1 MKSQNFELDRLSP
14 FCDVA
19 RPTYLVLL
27 AMLASSSVAE
37 GNASSPNLMD
47 LGGVLTLT
55 CSRVGGSTA
64 ASNCSSRGVAFACTC
79 ASPPATM
86 ILSGTCRWAPTD
98 TEL

>member
-1 MKSQNFELDRLSP
+1 MASIRDISHITQQTD
-14 FCDVA
+14 
-19 RPTYLVLL
+19 LVLL
-27 AMLASSSVAE
+27 AMLPSSSVAD

-64 ASNCSSRGVAFACTC
+64 ASNCSSRGVAFAWTC

-86 ILSGTCRWAPTD
+86 ILSGTCGYRVMNI
-98 TEL
+98 LKLLK